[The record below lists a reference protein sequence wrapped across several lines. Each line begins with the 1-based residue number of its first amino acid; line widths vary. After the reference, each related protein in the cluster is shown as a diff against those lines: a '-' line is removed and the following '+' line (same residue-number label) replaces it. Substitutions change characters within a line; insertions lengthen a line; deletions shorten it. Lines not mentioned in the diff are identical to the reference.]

1 MAPAELRDLIVA
13 SLDDRKGRSILA
25 LDVTKLTDVTDFMVL
40 ASGTSARHVRALV
53 DSLRET
59 ARRCAVHVLGVEG
72 EDTGTWVLVDLGDVV
87 VHVMQAETRAFY
99 DLERLWGEAGEVRG
113 QAGEVR
119 GEAGEAG
126 ERREGGEAGE
136 SRARPSATGRSP
148 DVKVRVLAVGTRQPR
163 WVNEGFSDY
172 VRACRAGPASSSNR
186 SPRLRARPAAG
197 AGAKRRPPGCSAASA
212 RASAW
217 WRSTP
222 AGQALSTERF
232 AASSG
237 NGAWTAA
244 TSRS

>member
-59 ARRCAVHVLGVEG
+59 ARRRALHVLGVEG

-113 QAGEVR
+113 EAGEVR
-119 GEAGEAG
+119 GEAGEAPG
-126 ERREGGEAGE
+126 APERDGA
-136 SRARPSATGRSP
+136 
-148 DVKVRVLAVGTRQPR
+148 LA
-163 WVNEGFSDY
+163 
-172 VRACRAGPASSSNR
+172 
-186 SPRLRARPAAG
+186 
-197 AGAKRRPPGCSAASA
+197 
-212 RASAW
+212 
-217 WRSTP
+217 
-222 AGQALSTERF
+222 
-232 AASSG
+232 
-237 NGAWTAA
+237 
-244 TSRS
+244 